1 LVLSNEENIK
11 ITSPTDLKI
20 LNALLQPWI

>member
-1 LVLSNEENIK
+1 LVMSNEENMK

>member
-1 LVLSNEENIK
+1 MSNEENMK